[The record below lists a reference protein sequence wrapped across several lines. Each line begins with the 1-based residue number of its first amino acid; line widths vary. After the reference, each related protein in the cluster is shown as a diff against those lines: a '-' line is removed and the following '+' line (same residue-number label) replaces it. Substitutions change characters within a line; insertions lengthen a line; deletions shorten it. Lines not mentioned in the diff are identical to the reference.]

1 MNARQRRGVL
11 FISFSF
17 LMAIVV
23 FFTVAGYVASVN
35 RQVGARV
42 TVYRAATVIEPY
54 QPLNDGNLQAVKVPR
69 LWTSPTSRVRLDEL
83 RGRRVGF
90 RLEKGTTLTSD
101 MLVPPSDLSPTE
113 RELAVNVN
121 AVTGLAG
128 RVAPGNLVDIYAVF
142 GDVPGLPKQVRVL
155 VRGVRV
161 VSVGGS
167 QSVRQSDPDTG
178 VSSDRTVLPV
188 TLALEPNDAL
198 AVTFA
203 SAFAEEVR
211 LVGLPTGNSLNR
223 SGEDG
228 SFDAGDLG
236 GNPVPEGDT

>member
-11 FISFSF
+11 FISFSVV
-17 LMAIVV
+17 MAIVV
-23 FFTVAGYVASVN
+23 FFTVAGYVASVS
-35 RQVGARV
+35 RQVGERV
-42 TVYRAATVIEPY
+42 TVYRAATAIEPY
-54 QPLNDGNLQAVKVPR
+54 QPLGETNLQAVRVPR
-69 LWTSPTSRVRLDEL
+69 VWTSATSRLRLEEL
-83 RGRRVGF
+83 QGRRVGF
-90 RLEKGTTLTSD
+90 RLEKGTTVTRD

-128 RVAPGNLVDIYAVF
+128 RVVPGNFVDIYAVF

-155 VRGVRV
+155 VRNVRV
-161 VSVGGS
+161 VTVGGS

-178 VSSDRTVLPV
+178 VSADRTVLPV

-223 SGEDG
+223 SGESG
-228 SFDAGDLG
+228 SFDAGNLG
-236 GNPVPEGDT
+236 GRAIPEGDR